1 MTWTHLRD
9 ANVTTRKIH
18 GCCLC
23 GKPISKGTRA
33 INRVG
38 VSFGKLQ
45 SDYMHPAC
53 EELTHDWDAMDWE
66 TFSTG
71 DGEWPDNDKEAC
83 GL

>member
-1 MTWTHLRD
+1 MQNDTPEVKER
-9 ANVTTRKIH
+9 V
-18 GCCLC
+18 CCLC
-23 GKPISKGTRA
+23 GRLIKSGSIS

-45 SDYMHPAC
+45 SDYMYQGC

-71 DGEWPDNDKEAC
+71 DGEWPKYE
-83 GL
+83 